1 VRCRPCGDSGLLVEL
16 DDLTEVHGLY
26 AQIVE
31 RDLPG
36 VTGLVP
42 AARTLLIHLDP
53 HTTSPDALARLVA
66 GIEPSAAAPRTGPEV
81 EVPVIYDGEDLE
93 EVGDLTGLGARGV
106 VAAHTARSWTVGFVG
121 FAPGFAYLVGHDERL
136 HVPRRTRPRTDV
148 PAGAV
153 ALADGYSGIYP
164 RRSPGGWQL
173 IGHTEAELWGVTR
186 DPPSLLQPGATVRF
200 VAVG

>member
-1 VRCRPCGDSGLLVEL
+1 
-16 DDLTEVHGLY
+16 
-26 AQIVE
+26 
-31 RDLPG
+31 
-36 VTGLVP
+36 
-42 AARTLLIHLDP
+42 
-53 HTTSPDALARLVA
+53 
-66 GIEPSAAAPRTGPEV
+66 
-81 EVPVIYDGEDLE
+81 
-93 EVGDLTGLGARGV
+93 
-106 VAAHTARSWTVGFVG
+106 
-121 FAPGFAYLVGHDERL
+121 
-136 HVPRRTRPRTDV
+136 VPRRTRPRTDV